1 MVLGATNQLCGL
13 DFTTMTQTQTPNPQ
27 PPPEPDNISP
37 EINKLISEDVLR
49 ARVQKIIDAPKPK
62 KWIRSFLDH
71 QAFPILLGFA
81 LTWLVGTVLTN
92 QWEASRLEVTRKIE
106 QERRETDA
114 RIVAFNDFL
123 GTISEQHARASLVDH
138 GFMFGAPLSQVAT
151 LIQNEHESFAKARSK
166 TGILTFTIRE
176 LVPPKTYERIKNA
189 VDRGLLKP
197 LDETIRSHDY
207 MYYEAIIHPKN
218 ADSRKIF
225 GSTSR
230 IAPCSEA
237 LTHAIWYNAIAPH
250 ANDSASEQKKE
261 NSLKEMDES
270 CKGPIA
276 ESR

>member
-1 MVLGATNQLCGL
+1 M
-13 DFTTMTQTQTPNPQ
+13 MKTQISNSQSS
-27 PPPEPDNISP
+27 PEHDNIPP

-62 KWIRSFLDH
+62 GRIRSFLDH

-81 LTWLVGTVLTN
+81 LTWFVGTLLTN
-92 QWEASRLEVTRKIE
+92 KWEASRVEAARKIE

-123 GTISEQHARASLVDH
+123 GTVSEQHARASLVDH
-138 GFMFGAPLSQVAT
+138 AFMFGAPLSQTAT
-151 LIQNEHESFAKARSK
+151 LLESEHESFAKARSK

-176 LVPPKTYERIKNA
+176 LVSPPTYERIKDS

-197 LDETIRSHDY
+197 LDEAIRKHDY
-207 MYYEAIIHPKN
+207 MYYEALNHPKSVDWKN
-218 ADSRKIF
+218 IV
-225 GSTSR
+225 GSTGK

-237 LTHAIWYNAIAPH
+237 LTRAIWYNAIAPR
-250 ANDSASEQKKE
+250 ANDNASEQNKE

-276 ESR
+276 EMR